1 MGRVRVEVWHDGKDR
16 RLARAEVDLDPRSQ
30 REVLGLLEAEARRL
44 RFPVEALCL
53 RVWDPQTKAWIKHRT
68 TG

>member
-30 REVLGLLEAEARRL
+30 RECTALLEAEARRL
-44 RFPVEALCL
+44 RFPVEQLHL
-53 RVWDPQTKAWIKHRT
+53 RVWDPQVKAWVKHRAA
-68 TG
+68 G